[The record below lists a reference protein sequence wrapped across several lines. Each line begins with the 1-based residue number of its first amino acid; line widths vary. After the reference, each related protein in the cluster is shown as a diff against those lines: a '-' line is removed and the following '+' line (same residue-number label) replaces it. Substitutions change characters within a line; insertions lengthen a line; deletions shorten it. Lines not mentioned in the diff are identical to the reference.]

1 MPPKRFKLEIVTPF
15 RVVFSGEVNALVAPG
30 IEGYFGVL
38 PGHTPF
44 LTALRVGEIKVT
56 INNTERYFAT
66 SGGFAE
72 VLTDTVTVL
81 AETAEAATEIDV
93 KRAMEAKARA
103 ERRLQEKVGWDL
115 DRARAALMRALNR
128 LSVAQKA

>member
-1 MPPKRFKLEIVTPF
+1 VI
-15 RVVFSGEVNALVAPG
+15 
-30 IEGYFGVL
+30 
-38 PGHTPF
+38 
-44 LTALRVGEIKVT
+44 